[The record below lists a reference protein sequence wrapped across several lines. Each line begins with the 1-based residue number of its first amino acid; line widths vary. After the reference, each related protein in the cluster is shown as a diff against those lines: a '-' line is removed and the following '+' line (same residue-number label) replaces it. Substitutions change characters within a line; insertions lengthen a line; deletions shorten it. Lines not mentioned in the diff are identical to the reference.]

1 MTPSPTSSKTGATQF
16 DELYNALISANINVR
31 SIWLQV
37 TSPINWPTN
46 TSNNVAFMNSVLS
59 RAIQYGLTVGIYTN
73 SYDWDQIAG
82 GATVYNVMLWY
93 WKVNGAGTSGETPAN
108 YNDFRSFGGWSKP
121 SVKQFAQSEYTCGVL
136 SNRDIYTTSTSV
148 DSSDKVVPGMLV
160 VGGLRL
166 NSITPGAKA
175 EVRE

>member
-1 MTPSPTSSKTGATQF
+1 MTPNPTSSKTGATQF
-16 DELYNALISANINVR
+16 DELYTALINANINVR
-31 SIWLQV
+31 SIWLQ
-37 TSPINWPTN
+37 
-46 TSNNVAFMNSVLS
+46 
-59 RAIQYGLTVGIYTN
+59 QYGLTVGIYTN

-148 DSSDKVVPGMLV
+148 DSSDKVVPGKVV

-166 NSITPGAKA
+166 NSVTPGAKA